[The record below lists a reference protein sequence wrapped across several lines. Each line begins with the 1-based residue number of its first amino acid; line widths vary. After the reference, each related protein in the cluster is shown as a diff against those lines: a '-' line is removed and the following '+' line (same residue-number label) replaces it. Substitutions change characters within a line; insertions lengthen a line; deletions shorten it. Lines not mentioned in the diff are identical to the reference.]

1 MKAKGTQ
8 YISSIMY
15 WLDYE
20 HMRLHKE
27 YMIWDGWSVYN
38 PYTKCTQQNNGHY
51 CGAFAIKFIDFD
63 SLDASLMFSN
73 NMVRYRDILQYSM
86 TSLS

>member
-1 MKAKGTQ
+1 MKAKGTK

-20 HMRLHKE
+20 HMRLHKK

-38 PYTKCTQQNNGHY
+38 PYTKCAHQDNGY
-51 CGAFAIKFIDFD
+51 DCGAFAIKFIDFD
-63 SLDASLMFSN
+63 
-73 NMVRYRDILQYSM
+73 
-86 TSLS
+86 T

>member
-1 MKAKGTQ
+1 MKAEGTQ

-38 PYTKCTQQNNGHY
+38 PYTKCTQQKNGHD
-51 CGAFAIKFIDFD
+51 CGAFAIKFIDSD
-63 SLDASLMFSN
+63 SLDASLIFPN
-73 NMVRYRDILQYSM
+73 NMVRYR
-86 TSLS
+86 